1 MNYPQRISLHSTVST
16 MSEQKAQPGASAL
29 AKPAP
34 MRLLDWLRRRW
45 LMVFVIGL
53 LIGAGA
59 FAFMRWGDTQQ
70 QPRAARSGAARV
82 TPVVARPA
90 STGDIDLYLTGLG
103 TVTPLQGVTVKSR
116 VDGQLMKVLFTEGQ
130 MVKAGDVLA
139 EIDPRP
145 FQVQLTEAEG
155 QMARDQ
161 ALLANARIDLERYS
175 RLYAQDSIA
184 KQQVDTQAALVRQ
197 YEGTVKIDQAA
208 IDNARLQLIYSR
220 IIAPISG
227 RLGLRQIDAGNIVH
241 ASDQTGL
248 VVITQLTPITVVFT
262 IPQDNLP
269 AVLKRIRSGERL
281 PVDAYDREQ
290 KVKLASGTLLTVDN
304 QIDPATGTVR
314 LKAQFPNEDH
324 TLFPNQFVNV
334 RMLVDTHRG
343 VTIIPGAAIQRGAQ
357 GTFVYIV
364 KPDHTAALRT
374 VKLGATEGDNVE
386 IAAGV
391 APGDMLVVEGTDR
404 LRDGASVTLPE
415 AGGRGTPG
423 EGKTP
428 ARKGGRKRNK
438 GGD

>member
-1 MNYPQRISLHSTVST
+1 
-16 MSEQKAQPGASAL
+16 MSEEKAQPDASL
-29 AKPAP
+29 PSKRRP
-34 MRLLDWLRRRW
+34 MRLLDGLRRHW
-45 LMVFVIGL
+45 LLVFGLCL

-59 FAFMRWGDTQQ
+59 YAFVRWGDAQSQQ
-70 QPRAARSGAARV
+70 KQRAARSGTPRV

-90 STGDIDLYLTGLG
+90 STGDIDIYLTGLG

-145 FQVQLTEAEG
+145 YQVQLTEAEG

-175 RLYAQDSIA
+175 GLYAQDSIA

-197 YEGTVKIDQAA
+197 YERTVKIDQAA
-208 IDNARLQLIYSR
+208 IDNARLQLTYSR
-220 IIAPISG
+220 ITAPISG
-227 RLGLRQIDAGNIVH
+227 RLGLRQIDAGNIIR

-314 LKAQFPNEDH
+314 LKAQFPNQDH
-324 TLFPNQFVNV
+324 ALFPNQFVNV
-334 RMLVDTHRG
+334 RMLVYTHRG
-343 VTIIPGAAIQRGAQ
+343 GTIDPGAGVQRGAQ
-357 GTFVYIV
+357 GTFVYVV
-364 KPDHTAALRT
+364 KSDHTAALRK
-374 VKLGATEGDNVE
+374 VKLGATEADNVE
-386 IAAGV
+386 VIDGV
-391 APGDMLVVEGTDR
+391 ASGDMLVVEGTDR

-415 AGGRGTPG
+415 AGGHSGESKTPG
-423 EGKTP
+423 K
-428 ARKGGRKRNK
+428 KGGRKRNK

>member
-1 MNYPQRISLHSTVST
+1 
-16 MSEQKAQPGASAL
+16 MSEEKAQPGASAP

-34 MRLLDWLRRRW
+34 ARPLAWLRRRW
-45 LMVFVIGL
+45 LTVLVVCL

-59 FAFMRWGDTQQ
+59 FAFMRWGDAQQ
-70 QPRAARSGAARV
+70 QQQQRSARSGAARA
-82 TPVVARPA
+82 TPVVARA
-90 STGDIDLYLTGLG
+90 ATTGDINIYLTGLG
-103 TVTPLQGVTVKSR
+103 TVTPLQAVTVKSR

-130 MVKAGDVLA
+130 MVKTGDVLA

-197 YEGTVKIDQAA
+197 YEGTVKIDQSS
-208 IDNARLQLIYSR
+208 IDNARLQLTYSR
-220 IIAPISG
+220 ITAPISG
-227 RLGLRQIDAGNIVH
+227 RLGLRQVDAGNIIR

-248 VVITQLTPITVVFT
+248 VVITQLNPITVVFT
-262 IPQDNLP
+262 IPQDSLP
-269 AVLKRIRSGERL
+269 GVLKRMQTGERL
-281 PVDAYDREQ
+281 PVEGYDREQ

-314 LKAQFPNEDH
+314 LKAQFPNQDH

-343 VTIIPGAAIQRGAQ
+343 VTIVPGAAIQRGSQ
-357 GTFVYIV
+357 GTYVYIV
-364 KPDHTAALRT
+364 KPDRTAALRT
-374 VKLGATEGDNVE
+374 VKLGAIEGDKVE

-391 APGDMLVVEGTDR
+391 TGGELVVVEGTDR

-415 AGGRGTPG
+415 AGGRDGPDKS
-423 EGKTP
+423 KTP
-428 ARKGGRKRNK
+428 RKKGGRKRNK
-438 GGD
+438 GGEQ